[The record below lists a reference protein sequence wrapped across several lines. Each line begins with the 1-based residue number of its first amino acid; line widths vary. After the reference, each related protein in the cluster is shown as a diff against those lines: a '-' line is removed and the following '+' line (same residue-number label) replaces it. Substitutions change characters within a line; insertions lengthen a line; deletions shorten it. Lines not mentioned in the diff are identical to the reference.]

1 MGGSGVN
8 RKRQPV
14 QAAPDLTPIP
24 EEERPYDI
32 PSDWIWTRVGNVH
45 DVVTGST
52 PPKKDPKFFSEYG
65 IPFFKPTDL
74 DQGRWVTGASE
85 YLSDEG
91 SDVLRR
97 IPSCSTMIC
106 CIGSIGKS
114 AYYDGEAA
122 TNQQINSLISHKSV
136 VDPLFTYYYSLTPM
150 FQQTLIHEASATT
163 ISIVNKSK
171 LSALPFPVPPLDEQ
185 RRIVERIESL
195 LGKIEEV
202 KSDILYARETFS
214 SRRASIL
221 SKAFCGELTDGWR
234 AVNPNT
240 ETGDCLAQRLMQ
252 AKKLSS
258 SNYDCDSPFDIPG
271 TWKWMRFG
279 DIFHVQVG
287 STPSRKVDEY
297 WGGDN
302 LWVSSGEVAFT
313 RISDT
318 KEKVTDKGVVESRL
332 KLAPER
338 SILFAMI
345 GEGKTR
351 GQVAIAEKPVYHNQ
365 NVASIWVNEVD
376 SEYVY
381 YWLVSQYLNNRAI
394 GSGNNQPAYNKS
406 RVEDLLIPLPPVD
419 EQHEL
424 VRVIN
429 SFLTLDDQVVELLEM
444 DDDIQNMKN
453 SILSEA
459 FSGGL

>member
-1 MGGSGVN
+1 MNQTKVTAMDDSVLLAE
-8 RKRQPV
+8 PEII
-14 QAAPDLTPIP
+14 PYPIP
-24 EEERPYDI
+24 AK
-32 PSDWIWTRVGNVH
+32 WKWTTLG
-45 DVVTGST
+45 
-52 PPKKDPKFFSEYG
+52 
-65 IPFFKPTDL
+65 
-74 DQGRWVTGASE
+74 
-85 YLSDEG
+85 
-91 SDVLRR
+91 
-97 IPSCSTMIC
+97 
-106 CIGSIGKS
+106 
-114 AYYDGEAA
+114 
-122 TNQQINSLISHKSV
+122 SV
-136 VDPLFTYYYSLTPM
+136 VDINPPKHVPKDLSDDALVSFVPMSAVSEVTGTIESIQTRPYSESKSGYTSFLEGDVLFAKITPCMENGKTAIAENLLNGFGYGSTEFYVLRCKPLVSRRYVYHLLRSETFRKQAKSNMTGAVG
-150 FQQTLIHEASATT
+150 QQRVPKAFLADF
-163 ISIVNKSK
+163 
-171 LSALPFPVPPLDEQ
+171 PFPLPPFDEQ
-185 RRIVERIESL
+185 NRIVERIESL
-195 LGKIEEV
+195 LGKIEEA

-221 SKAFCGELTDGWR
+221 SKAFCGELTDEWR
-234 AVNPNT
+234 VVNPNT

-252 AKKLSS
+252 AKKLSA
-258 SNYDCDSPFDIPG
+258 SNYDCEGPFDIPG

-297 WGGDN
+297 WGEDN

-338 SILFAMI
+338 SVLFAMI

-365 NVASIWVNEVD
+365 NVASIWVKEVD

-381 YWLVSQYLNNRAI
+381 YWLLSQYLNNRAI

-406 RVEDLLIPLPPVD
+406 RVEDLLIPLPPAG
-419 EQHEL
+419 EQHEV

-429 SFLTLDDQVVELLEM
+429 SFLTLEDKVVELLEM
-444 DDDIQNMKN
+444 DNNIQTMQT
-453 SILSEA
+453 SILSKA